1 MTHADIPETEAEIE
15 VTSTGIVRMG
25 REEFLETAW
34 DYQPGEHV
42 TILGPTGSGKTY
54 LGYQLLAV
62 SATVQIPAVVL
73 VMKPRDSTVTKWSK
87 TVDFRR
93 VRTWPPMPSPWRP
106 QKERGYVLWPRFTYD
121 PARDDAELHRQF
133 KRCLLDSYKRGSRIV
148 FGDEAYSL
156 AEELDL
162 DHELITLW
170 TKGRSMDA
178 GLWVASQRP
187 SHIPLWAYSQA
198 EHMFIARDPDQ
209 RARKRY
215 DEIGGVDAKLVDQT
229 TMALQRHEFL
239 YIRRR
244 DGAMCVV
251 GE

>member
-1 MTHADIPETEAEIE
+1 MDASPEYDLTETRIARF
-15 VTSTGIVRMG
+15 TRDD
-25 REEFLETAW
+25 FLANGW

-54 LGYQLLAV
+54 LGYQLLDV
-62 SATVQIPAVVL
+62 SATERLPAIVL

-87 TVDFRR
+87 DVKFRR
-93 VRTWPPMPSPWRP
+93 IRTWPPVPSPWRP
-106 QKERGYVLWPRFTYD
+106 RKERGYVLWPRFTYD
-121 PARDDAELHRQF
+121 PERDDAEQHRQF
-133 KRCLLDSYKRGSRIV
+133 RRCLLDSYKRGSRIV

-162 DHELITLW
+162 DHELITIW
-170 TKGRSMDA
+170 TKGRSMDC

-187 SHIPLWAYSQA
+187 THIPLWAYSQA
-198 EHMFIARDPDQ
+198 EHLFIHRDPDL

-215 DEIGGVDAKLVDQT
+215 DEIGGVDPKLVEST
-229 TMALQRHEFL
+229 TMGLDRHEFL

-251 GE
+251 GR